1 MLYGGAIDHCKLNG
15 FDTNSSGEVF
25 DMIIHIESNNTS
37 SEISSDPFHVCPC
50 ENNQSDCENLTDRYL
65 VYPGETFAISVVAV
79 GQRYGTVP
87 AAIRSYIQYESG
99 ELLGSEYLQRV
110 NNACTTLKYNVFS
123 LSESIQLELYADGP
137 CSTVGD
143 KMAVILNISKTCPSG
158 FNRSKTKRSCICEQ
172 RIQKYTNQCN
182 ITDGLGKITRDSNRH
197 FWIGFNEQYGEVI
210 LNPHCPFD
218 YCVTQTVE
226 FPLNN
231 TDLQCAYNR
240 SGPLCGACKKNYSV
254 VLGTSHCKQCTNN
267 HLVLIIP
274 FAVMGVAL
282 VFLLFVCKLTVATGT
297 LSGL

>member
-1 MLYGGAIDHCKLNG
+1 MEQFLQQ
-15 FDTNSSGEVF
+15 SEV
-25 DMIIHIESNNTS
+25 
-37 SEISSDPFHVCPC
+37 
-50 ENNQSDCENLTDRYL
+50 
-65 VYPGETFAISVVAV
+65 
-79 GQRYGTVP
+79 
-87 AAIRSYIQYESG
+87 QYERG

-110 NNACTTLKYNVFS
+110 NNVCTTLKYNVFS

-143 KMAVILNISKTCPSG
+143 KMAVILNINMTCPSG
-158 FNRSKTKRSCICEQ
+158 FNLSKTKRSCICEQ

-182 ITDGLGKITRDSNRH
+182 ITDGLGKITRDSSRH

-210 LNPHCPFD
+210 LNPHCPLD